1 MTAEG
6 LGLIQRFRLEWFGEL
21 AAMVVDTR
29 IQMSELQKL
38 TQQSKAAEAA
48 TTAMST
54 ALRSIDTKSL
64 GLNTAIGLS
73 NGALGAAGLLTQ
85 TGMWMGK
92 TLLGGAYQSTDS
104 HSPSREFLKLGKFCI
119 YGLVEGLQR
128 FSGLVSTEGGR
139 VGRTALEAVS
149 LSMNSIPDILGD
161 DPNMFTITP
170 VLDLTNVRSGMY
182 DINSLLNNATRLDL
196 GGTMDLLPASGGAN
210 QNGILNAIKDSLLAV
225 TNPEVDL
232 SGVLTVQ
239 VVNDKGEIISIAET
253 AIKDMLRRESR

>member
-1 MTAEG
+1 MSSPELDKYVALWGKKSKEAKDQATYELRGMKEETKFKIKELTSESREELESYKDAWDDALEDLNKDNKRQLNELETDWVGSLGGMTAEG

-38 TQQSKAAEAA
+38 TQQSKAAESA
-48 TTAMST
+48 TAAMST

-119 YGLVEGLQR
+119 YGLVGGLQR

-149 LSMNSIPDILGD
+149 LSMNSIPDILG
-161 DPNMFTITP
+161 
-170 VLDLTNVRSGMY
+170 V
-182 DINSLLNNATRLDL
+182 
-196 GGTMDLLPASGGAN
+196 
-210 QNGILNAIKDSLLAV
+210 DSCH
-225 TNPEVDL
+225 T
-232 SGVLTVQ
+232 
-239 VVNDKGEIISIAET
+239 
-253 AIKDMLRRESR
+253 